1 MKMTVQQARKL
12 LPKGCEL
19 FAPHAVTVAA
29 LRDAVMQELEEYAL
43 GCNPLS
49 LDQLIRLRDFLKA
62 TA

>member
-12 LPKGCEL
+12 LPKGCES
-19 FAPHAVTVAA
+19 FAPHAVTVVA

-49 LDQLIRLRDFLKA
+49 LDQRIGFHEFLEA